1 MYSSISIYEL
11 KKLIGKINIIDIRDS
26 YIYNLGNIP
35 TSRNIPINFL
45 LMNKGDYLDKNKKY
59 YIYCEK
65 GFQSIKACNELSKSG
80 YDVVNIEGGYNSYK
94 DKL

>member
-11 KKLIGKINIIDIRDS
+11 KKLIGRINVIDIRDS

-45 LMNKGDYLDKNKKY
+45 LMNKENYLDKNKKY

-65 GFQSIKACNELSKSG
+65 GIQSIKACNELSKFG